1 MQKSVWLFTE
11 DKAKDNTLLGNKG
24 ANLCE
29 MKTLDLPVPFVFI
42 LTTRTCIEY
51 NRLGEKLPVGVI
63 NQVMHN
69 YRI

>member
-1 MQKSVWLFTE
+1 MLYWAT
-11 DKAKDNTLLGNKG
+11 NG

-29 MKTLDLPVPFVFI
+29 MKTLGLPVPFGFI

-63 NQVMHN
+63 NQVI
-69 YRI
+69 RIITVI